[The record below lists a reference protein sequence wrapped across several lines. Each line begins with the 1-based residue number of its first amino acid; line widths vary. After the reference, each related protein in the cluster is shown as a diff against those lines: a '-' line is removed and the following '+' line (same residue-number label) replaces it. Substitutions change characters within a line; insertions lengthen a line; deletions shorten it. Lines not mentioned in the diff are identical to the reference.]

1 MIIDIPSNLKLPPNF
16 LYNKGVSGRF
26 NVEFESDFDAVVY
39 FAGKSPIAKGKT
51 QKPLMEWLMSLGISF
66 DDIKSHRKKILDVI
80 RQLTDIDQS
89 SNYVT
94 VPPIP
99 QSFSAKPVKVQKEES
114 KSEGDK
120 NLDNLLKSIREEDD
134 SKGGKKLDDLLNSIR
149 DEKPDDK
156 KIDPNKLLSVKTF
169 KNPLIGQKF
178 VAPSIKSSSS
188 KIKAEQLKSAVKIE
202 PEKLI
207 PGDENA
213 NEELIE
219 KINELIFVIKADNDL
234 EKSEQDYER
243 NKDQKEKREK
253 REKRIELKKIFG
265 VDKVA
270 KRAINKV
277 QGIFD
282 SILRFLGF
290 TLLGQLIK
298 FVTNFLKNP
307 KNKEFIDNTINFVK
321 SIPEKFR
328 QLREKIQPV
337 IDWFKKTVEQVREF
351 AGDFKELLDKNPFI
365 RKIIGI
371 KEDKEPRPSPEYNL
385 FVDPDTG
392 AGKIPSFKSGFGF
405 RGGGMLPFVGTDT
418 VPAMLT
424 PGEIVMSRPAV
435 NYWGADNLLAMNKAG
450 GGTNRPKYGLI
461 SGYQGGGFVNKMG
474 MTESQFEI
482 YKKEVAKIE
491 SKGSGGYSARG
502 GANNHYDGKYQ
513 MGEVAKKDAARFLGE
528 PFPGH
533 DPAARAAFRADPEM
547 QERYLKAYTY
557 ANYNYMLKDPIF
569 KSASPERKL
578 AIMGYAHNQGWAKA
592 LDWLNTGEVGRDAFG
607 TAGTKY
613 VNAIEEAF
621 KIKSS
626 APQPPVLPPPGLPA
640 IENKTELEK
649 VGDNFKF
656 IFDSI
661 RNLLPV
667 GTPNVPTSS
676 KIIVLPP
683 IKQQAQ
689 QPTTTQ
695 TSNEIPDFKVSSGVK
710 MRGLVGKALGI
721 EDLVS

>member
-66 DDIKSHRKKILDVI
+66 DDIKSHRNKILDVI
-80 RQLTDIDQS
+80 RQLTDNAQD

-99 QSFSAKPVKVQKEES
+99 QSFSVKPVKDKKEES

-134 SKGGKKLDDLLNSIR
+134 SEGGKKLDDLLDSIR
-149 DEKPDDK
+149 DENPKDK

-270 KRAINKV
+270 KSAINKV

-328 QLREKIQPV
+328 QIREKIQPV
-337 IDWFKKTVEQVREF
+337 IDWFTKTVEQVREF

-547 QERYLKAYTY
+547 QERYFKAYTY

>member
-1 MIIDIPSNLKLPPNF
+1 MIIDIPSNLKLPPNL

-26 NVEFESDFDAVVY
+26 NVEFESDFDAVIY

-80 RQLTDIDQS
+80 RQLTDIDSS

-99 QSFSAKPVKVQKEES
+99 QSFSVKPVKDKKKES
-114 KSEGDK
+114 KLEEKKGLEENK
-120 NLDNLLKSIREEDD
+120 NLDALLDSIRNEE
-134 SKGGKKLDDLLNSIR
+134 SEEKNLDALLDSIR
-149 DEKPDDK
+149 NEKPEDK

-169 KNPLIGQKF
+169 KNPLKGQKF
-178 VAPSIKSSSS
+178 TAPVIKSSV
-188 KIKAEQLKSAVKIE
+188 KNIKAEQLNPVRIE
-202 PEKLI
+202 TEKLI
-207 PGDENA
+207 PDDKNA
-213 NEELIE
+213 SEEIIGKLDELIT
-219 KINELIFVIKADNDL
+219 VIKADNAL
-234 EKSEQDYER
+234 EKDQQDY
-243 NKDQKEKREK
+243 NKKQEEKKKREK
-253 REKRIELKKIFG
+253 REQRIELKKVFG
-265 VDKVA
+265 VDRTTKKAIKKV
-270 KRAINKV
+270 KD
-277 QGIFD
+277 IFD
-282 SILRFLGF
+282 SIIRFLTF
-290 TLLGQLIK
+290 TVLGQIVK
-298 FVTNFLKNP
+298 FVTDFLRNP
-307 KNKEFIDNTINFVK
+307 KNKEFIDNVINFVR
-321 SIPEKFR
+321 SIPEKFK
-328 QLREKIQPV
+328 QIREKIQPV
-337 IDWFKKTVEQVREF
+337 IDWFKKTVPQIREF
-351 AGDFKELLDKNPFI
+351 VSDFKELLKKAPFLGGLVRSEEENEAE
-365 RKIIGI
+365 RKRIEKRNERI
-371 KEDKEPRPSPEYNL
+371 KKEL
-385 FVDPDTG
+385 GPDFTTM
-392 AGKIPSFKSGFGF
+392 S
-405 RGGGMLPFVGTDT
+405 GGGMLPSFGTDT

-461 SGYQGGGFVNKMG
+461 SGYRGGGLVDKMG
-474 MTESQFEI
+474 MTGSQFET
-482 YKKEVAKIE
+482 YKKTVGDIE

-502 GANNHYDGKYQ
+502 GSNNHYDGKYQ
-513 MGEVAKKDAARFLGE
+513 MGEVAKKDAARYLGE

-547 QERYLKAYTY
+547 QERYFKAYTY
-557 ANYNYMLKDPIF
+557 ANYNYMLKDPTF

-578 AIMGYAHNQGWAKA
+578 AILGYAHNQGWAKA

-613 VNAIEEAF
+613 VDAIQDAF
-621 KIKSS
+621 SIRGS
-626 APQPPVLPPPGLPA
+626 APPPPILPPPGLPT
-640 IENKTELEK
+640 ESKTELEK

-656 IFDSI
+656 IFDRI

-695 TSNEIPDFKVSSGVK
+695 MSNEIPDFKISSGVK